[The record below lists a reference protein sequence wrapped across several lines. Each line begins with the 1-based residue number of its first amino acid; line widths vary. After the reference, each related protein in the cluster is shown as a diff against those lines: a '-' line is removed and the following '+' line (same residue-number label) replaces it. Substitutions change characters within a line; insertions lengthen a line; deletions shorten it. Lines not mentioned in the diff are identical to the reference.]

1 MTTHDPDTL
10 AFYAAEAEA
19 YAARRW
25 AAPQPRLGRFLAA
38 LPAGAAILELGCGGG
53 QDSAV
58 MLARGFEVTPTDGSP
73 EMAREAERR
82 LGQPVA
88 VLLFQDL
95 EGDLLYDGVWARA
108 CLLHLPRPELPGVI
122 GRVHRILKPGG
133 RFYASFKAGAGE
145 GRDRLGRYFNYPSA
159 EELRGA
165 FAAAPWN
172 ALEIEAA
179 EGDGYDGEPTPWLH
193 VTAVKPR

>member
-1 MTTHDPDTL
+1 MTTRDPDTL
-10 AFYAAEAEA
+10 AFYAAEAQA
-19 YAARRW
+19 YADRRST
-25 AAPQPRLGRFLAA
+25 APQPRLEHFLAA
-38 LPAGAAILELGCGGG
+38 LPAGAPILELGCGGG

-58 MLARGFEVTPTDGSP
+58 MLARGFAVTPTDGSP

-82 LGQPVA
+82 LGRPVA

-95 EGDLLYDGVWARA
+95 EGAALYDGVWARA
-108 CLLHLPRPELPGVI
+108 CLLHAPRPELPGVI

-133 RFYASFKAGAGE
+133 RLYASFKAGEGE

-159 EELRGA
+159 EELRGV
-165 FAAAPWN
+165 FATAPWS

-179 EGDGYDGEPTPWLH
+179 QGGGYDGEPTPWLH
-193 VTAVKPR
+193 VTAVKPD